1 MSNPRK
7 QHVGKNKFEK
17 KDYFKMLNKQQAEN
31 PTYEANETSST
42 NSVIK
47 DETGKSTIS
56 EVPLKSYQPEPHFSW
71 KEIIIPVILAIL
83 FLFGMSLN
91 REIGVLQERTNNER
105 IERKGIQN
113 TINDLSTSVNNI
125 VIELKVLKRTRN
137 DSK

>member
-7 QHVGKNKFEK
+7 QHVGKNEFEK
-17 KDYFKMLNKQQAEN
+17 KDYFKMLNEQQAEN
-31 PTYEANETSST
+31 PTYEPNETSST

-47 DETGKSTIS
+47 DETGKSAIS
-56 EVPLKSYQPEPHFSW
+56 EVPLKSYQPGPSFPW
-71 KEIIIPVILAIL
+71 KEIIIPVILLIL
-83 FLFGMSLN
+83 FLFGMTLN

-113 TINDLSTSVNNI
+113 TINDLSTSINNI
-125 VIELKVLKRTRN
+125 SIELEILKRTRN